1 MKITYSTNIDPSG
14 YSSCAR
20 AYIKSIYK
28 NPRCEEIKIIINNV
42 ARNINS
48 IGIDIKD
55 LEFFSGLSVKKS
67 SEDSILVQHT
77 VPDRMIFGNKK
88 NILYTVV
95 EMECPDK
102 WVYICNNCDLVL
114 TASFFCKEIMSSC
127 GIKEDIIKV
136 VPHCL
141 DLDIWNEKVIPLNI
155 SNLKDFNFLFV
166 GDYTPRKNGDI
177 LIQSFLK
184 TFRGRT
190 DVSLTMKAYYN
201 SFSLNDQEN
210 LVNRMKVGI
219 EKSGVPLE
227 ERPPIYFYGDPILES
242 LMPRFMS
249 SFDCLVSPHRGEG
262 FGLCMAQM
270 MALGKSVI
278 STRYSGNL
286 EYMNDSNSFL
296 VEIKDKK
303 EPVPQE
309 MAIINPNFIGKEW
322 VAIEEESLEKQMLL
336 VSNNKKE
343 RDLRSLSALESIKG
357 FSSNRISNL
366 FLDSLEG
373 IL

>member
-20 AYIKSIYK
+20 AYIKALHK
-28 NPRCEEIKIIINNV
+28 NPNCEEIKIIINNV

-55 LEFFSGLSVKKS
+55 LEFFSSLSVNKPA
-67 SEDSILVQHT
+67 EDSVLVQHT
-77 VPDRMIFGNKK
+77 VPDRMIFGNKR

-102 WVYICNNCDLVL
+102 WVYICNNCDTVL
-114 TASFFCKEIMSSC
+114 TSSYFCKETMISC
-127 GIKEDIIKV
+127 GIKEGIIKV

-141 DLDIWNEKVIPLNI
+141 DLNIWNKNVIPLNI
-155 SNLKDFNFLFV
+155 TNLKDFNFLFV
-166 GDYTPRKNGDI
+166 GDYTPRKNGNI

-184 TFRGRT
+184 IFRGRE

-201 SFSLNDQEN
+201 SFNLSDQEN
-210 LVNRMKVGI
+210 LISRIKNEI
-219 EKSGVPLE
+219 EKSGIPLE

-296 VEIKDKK
+296 VEIKDRK

-309 MAIINPNFIGKEW
+309 MSIINPNFSGKEW
-322 VAIEEESLEKQMLL
+322 IMIEEESLENQMLF
-336 VSNNKKE
+336 VSENKKE
-343 RDLRSLSALESIKG
+343 RDLRSLAALETIRYG
-357 FSSNRISNL
+357 FSSAKISDL
-366 FLDSLEG
+366 FLKSIG
-373 IL
+373 G